1 MSEGG
6 LRSARRKP
14 MITYWQQEDGKL
26 VSLDEE
32 ELDGRKVTW
41 VDARSVT
48 RDDIIELEEKYNID
62 PENML
67 DILDSDELS
76 RVEYND
82 DYNYTLT
89 ILRLPVFS
97 PSDDIS
103 YFCTPLGIIMKEKLF
118 ITICWTDCEVL
129 KDFAANRIKE
139 LKINDFPA
147 FAIRFLSRSDTAF
160 LRYLK
165 ELNRRA
171 TTIQNEMLRSVQ
183 NHELIQLLNIQKSLV
198 YFSTSLKSNQLLL
211 EKIRKSRIMKLDEDD
226 IEWLDDVEIDNRQ
239 AMEMT
244 ETYSNIM
251 STMNDSFASVLSNN
265 LNIVMKTM
273 TGWNL
278 VLLIPTII
286 TSYFG
291 INVPLPWMHS
301 GWVGAIS
308 VAAISVAL
316 AICAYFII
324 MKSRITSTV
333 NTVKKVTKSSQST
346 FKQRRAA
353 QKQKRSFIQL
363 EKRLESNKK
372 ERPKAKS
379 KKSMEAKK

>member
-1 MSEGG
+1 
-6 LRSARRKP
+6 

-118 ITICWTDCEVL
+118 ITICWTNCEVL

>member
-1 MSEGG
+1 
-6 LRSARRKP
+6 

-26 VSLDEE
+26 VNLDEE

-76 RVEYND
+76 RVEYNEE
-82 DYNYTLT
+82 YSYTLT

-147 FAIRFLSRSDTAF
+147 FAIRFLSRSDTTF

-171 TTIQNEMLRSVQ
+171 VTIQNEMLRSVQ

-198 YFSTSLKSNQLLL
+198 YFSTALKSNQLLL
-211 EKIRKSRIMKLDEDD
+211 EKIRKSKIMKLDEDD
-226 IEWLDDVEIDNRQ
+226 IDWLDDVEIDNRQ
-239 AMEMT
+239 AMEMA

-251 STMNDSFASVLSNN
+251 TSMNDSFATVLSNN

-278 VLLIPTII
+278 VLMIPTII
-286 TSYFG
+286 SGYFG
-291 INVPLPWMHS
+291 INVPLPWANS
-301 GWVGAIS
+301 GWVGAIIIAVMS
-308 VAAISVAL
+308 IVVSIFTYV
-316 AICAYFII
+316 II
-324 MKSRITSTV
+324 MKSKITSTV
-333 NTVKKVTKSSQST
+333 RMAKKKVTKTSPST
-346 FKQRRAA
+346 FKQRRAT
-353 QKQKRSFIQL
+353 QKQKRSLRQL
-363 EKRLESNKK
+363 EKSLEST
-372 ERPKAKS
+372 
-379 KKSMEAKK
+379 KKSVHKKRAVKNGGK